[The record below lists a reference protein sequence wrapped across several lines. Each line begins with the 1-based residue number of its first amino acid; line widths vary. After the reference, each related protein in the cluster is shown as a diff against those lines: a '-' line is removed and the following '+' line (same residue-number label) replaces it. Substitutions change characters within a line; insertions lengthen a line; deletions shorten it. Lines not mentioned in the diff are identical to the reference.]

1 MFFLQP
7 KSTAAFYGG
16 SNLTFALRQ
25 SSPDIGH
32 SYYDYHPMTI
42 MTMTIDFAKI
52 SKDSESA
59 KNL

>member
-32 SYYDYHPMTI
+32 SYYDYI
-42 MTMTIDFAKI
+42 SFDFAKI